1 MGRLQGKV
9 AFITGAARGQGRAIA
24 EKFAREGADIVASDA
39 CRDIDTIEYP
49 LGTEAELAETQ
60 ALVEGLDRRCISAVA
75 DVRDQAAL
83 EALAGRAFDELGGV
97 DVVCPNAGIAGWGKI
112 WELSERDW
120 IDQIEVNL
128 NGPWR
133 TIKAVA
139 PAMIERGAGGSL
151 IFTSSTNGHE
161 PGPNNAHYT
170 ASKHGVLG
178 LMKAAAVELGPY
190 GIRSNAVMPGPVM
203 SAMIDN
209 DISRERFTGTSPGTT
224 EELAAATENWVV
236 LRDTGA
242 LAPSVIA
249 DAMIWLASEEAESVT
264 GTAIPIDAGHLV
276 LAGLDL

>member
-1 MGRLQGKV
+1 MNRLDGKV
-9 AFITGAARGQGRAIA
+9 AFITGGARGQGRAIA
-24 EKFAREGADIVASDA
+24 AKFAQEGADIVVSDICA
-39 CRDIDTIEYP
+39 DLSSIEYP
-49 LGTEAELAETQ
+49 LGREDDLAETVE
-60 ALVEGLDRRCISAVA
+60 LVESYGRRCLSGIA

-83 EALAGRAFDELGGV
+83 DEVVARATAELGGI
-97 DVVCPNAGIAGWGKI
+97 DIVCPNAGIAGWGLI
-112 WELSERDW
+112 WELSEQDW
-120 IDQIEVNL
+120 IEQIEVNL

-139 PAMIERGAGGSL
+139 PGMIERGRGGSL

-161 PGPNNAHYT
+161 PGPNNSHYT

-190 GIRSNAVMPGPVM
+190 GVRANAVMPGPVM

-209 DISRERFTGTSPGTT
+209 DVSRERFTGTSPGTT
-224 EELAAATENWVV
+224 AELAAATENWVI
-236 LRDTGA
+236 LRDSGA

-249 DAMIWLASEEAESVT
+249 DAMIWLASDESGSVT
-264 GTAIPIDAGHLV
+264 GVSIPVDAGHLV